1 MLGISAQ
8 SNTLAFTFFA
18 ALFEKEREREREKKH
33 TVDSKNGTFSSLLSS
48 LFSLLLFFRLFGA
61 GASKV
66 V

>member
-18 ALFEKEREREREKKH
+18 ALFEKEREREKKS
-33 TVDSKNGTFSSLLSS
+33 TRSIAKTARFRSCLLSFLS
-48 LFSLLLFFRLFGA
+48 SFFFRLFGA
-61 GASKV
+61 GAAKV